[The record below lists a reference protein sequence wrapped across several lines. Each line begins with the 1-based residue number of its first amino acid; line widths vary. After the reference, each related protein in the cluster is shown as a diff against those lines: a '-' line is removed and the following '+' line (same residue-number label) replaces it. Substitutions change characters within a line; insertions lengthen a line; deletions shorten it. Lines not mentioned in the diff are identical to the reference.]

1 MSKIQKA
8 LRKIKMQSNGRQAGT
23 GDRQTNTHD
32 VSLVVARKSVTGN
45 VLTDRESESTRGVVV
60 EVDQKALRDAGLVA
74 PDYHEKILADQY
86 RDIKRP
92 LIANAYG
99 KRVSRVE
106 DGNLIMVTSALAGEG
121 KTFTSLNLA
130 ISIAQE
136 QDLTVLLVDGD
147 VANPYISDVFGVSK
161 MSGLLDLLQGD
172 CQGAESLVVQTDMK
186 GLSILPA
193 GAPRSDANELLSGAR
208 MENIIQQLVSRFS
221 QRIVIFDTPPLLQT
235 SESKALASM
244 AGQIV
249 LVIKAESTSQ
259 DAAAEALQVL
269 GGENTVNLILN
280 QSRTAENKNRYKYG
294 YGYGPSDTPQT
305 TPLKQSFWD

>member
-8 LRKIKMQSNGRQAGT
+8 LRKIKMQSNRRQVGT
-23 GDRQTNTHD
+23 GDRQSDTHG
-32 VSLVVARKSVTGN
+32 VPLLARNSVAGSG
-45 VLTDRESESTRGVVV
+45 LTDGGSESTHGVVA

-74 PDYHEKILADQY
+74 PDYHEKIIADQY

-99 KRVSRVE
+99 KRVRRVE

-147 VANPYISDVFGVSK
+147 VVKPYIGDVFGVAE
-161 MSGLLDLLQGD
+161 MPGLLDLLQGD
-172 CQGAESLVVQTDMK
+172 SQGPESLVVPTDMK

-193 GAPRSDANELLSGAR
+193 GAPRPDATELLSGSR
-208 MENIIQQLVSRFS
+208 MGNIMRQLVGRFP
-221 QRIVIFDTPPLLQT
+221 QRVIIFDTPPLLQT
-235 SESKALASM
+235 SESKVLTSM

-249 LVIKAESTSQ
+249 LVVKAESTSHG
-259 DAAAEALQVL
+259 AVAEALQVL
-269 GGENTVNLILN
+269 GADKTVNLILN
-280 QSRTAENKNRYKYG
+280 QSRTAGIGNRYEYG
-294 YGYGPSDTPQT
+294 YRYEPGDTPQKA
-305 TPLKQSFWD
+305 PLKRSIWD

>member
-8 LRKIKMQSNGRQAGT
+8 LQKIQSSRRQAGT
-23 GDRQTNTHD
+23 GKRRSDTHG
-32 VSLVVARKSVTGN
+32 VSPLLARNSGAGNGLTGG
-45 VLTDRESESTRGVVV
+45 ESESTHGVVI
-60 EVDQKALRDAGLVA
+60 EVDQKTLRDAGLIA
-74 PDYHEKILADQY
+74 PDCDEKIIADQY

-106 DGNLIMVTSALAGEG
+106 DGNLIIVTSALAGEG

-147 VANPYISDVFGVSK
+147 VVKPTISDVFGVAE
-161 MSGLLDLLQGD
+161 MPGLLDLLQGD
-172 CQGAESLVVQTDMK
+172 SQGPESLVVPTDMK

-193 GAPRSDANELLSGAR
+193 GAPRPDATELLSGSR
-208 MENIIQQLVSRFS
+208 MENIMRQFVGRFS
-221 QRIVIFDTPPLLQT
+221 QRVVIFDTPPLLQT
-235 SESKALASM
+235 SESKVLTSM

-249 LVIKAESTSQ
+249 LVVKAESTSHG
-259 DAAAEALQVL
+259 AVAEALQVL
-269 GGENTVNLILN
+269 GADKTVNLILN
-280 QSRTAENKNRYKYG
+280 QSRTAGIENRYEYG
-294 YGYGPSDTPQT
+294 YGYERVDAPQDA
-305 TPLKQSFWD
+305 PLKRSIWD